1 MKAWDGVGEAYAAS
15 YAALCAGT
23 FDVLSAALGPAEGRS
38 LVDVGAGDGRL
49 ASRLAHRGWDVTAC
63 EPEPTMRAVARRE
76 HPTLRIVDGG
86 LPALPF
92 ADRSVD
98 AVVANFVLNHVSSP
112 RTAAR
117 ELSRV
122 ARGPVAVTT
131 WTRSPS
137 WFWTEVVERAE
148 LRPYAG
154 PRLPAEEDFVRTADG
169 FAAMLAEAGL
179 AEVTVTEHSW
189 TWEADP
195 DSLWVSVEGGVAG
208 AGAQYAALSS
218 AERAGFRAGFEETV
232 AAHRV
237 GTVLPLEHRAAVAV
251 SRRG

>member
-23 FDVLSAALGPAEGRS
+23 ADVLAAALGPAEGRS
-38 LVDVGAGDGRL
+38 LLDVGAGEGGL
-49 ASRLAHRGWDVTAC
+49 ASGFAHRGWEVTAC
-63 EPEPTMRAVARRE
+63 EPEPTMRAVAHRM

-92 ADRSVD
+92 ADRAVD
-98 AVVANFVLNHVSSP
+98 VVVANFVLNHVSSP

-117 ELSRV
+117 ELGRV
-122 ARGPVAVTT
+122 AREAVAATT

-137 WFWTEVVERAE
+137 WFWTEAVERAG
-148 LRPYAG
+148 LPPYAG
-154 PRLPAEEDFVRTADG
+154 ERLPAEEDFARTADG
-169 FAAMLAEAGL
+169 FAALLIEAGL
-179 AEVTVTEHSW
+179 PDVSVSEHTW
-189 TWEADP
+189 TWHADP
-195 DSLWVSVEGGVAG
+195 DALWVSVEGGVAG
-208 AGAQYAALSS
+208 AGAQYAGLSS
-218 AERAGFRAGFEETV
+218 AERSRFRAGFEETV

>member
-23 FDVLSAALGPAEGRS
+23 FDPLAAALGPAEGRS
-38 LVDVGAGDGRL
+38 LLDVGAGEGGLAARL
-49 ASRLAHRGWDVTAC
+49 ARRGWDVTAC
-63 EPEPTMRAVARRE
+63 EPEPTMRAVARRR

-86 LPALPF
+86 LPSLPF
-92 ADRSVD
+92 DDRSVD

-117 ELSRV
+117 ELGRV
-122 ARGPVAVTT
+122 ARGPVAATT

-137 WFWTEVVERAE
+137 WFWTEVVAQAG

-154 PRLPAEEDFVRTADG
+154 ERLTAEEDFARTADG
-169 FAAMLAEAGL
+169 FAAMLVDAGL
-179 AEVTVTEHSW
+179 PEVTVSEHTW
-189 TWEADP
+189 TWHADP
-195 DSLWVSVEGGVAG
+195 DDLWVSVEGGVAG
-208 AGAQYAALSS
+208 AGAQYAGLSS
-218 AERAGFRAGFEETV
+218 AERSRFRAGFEDTV
-232 AAHRV
+232 AAYRV

>member
-23 FDVLSAALGPAEGRS
+23 VDVLAAALGPADGRS
-38 LVDVGAGDGRL
+38 LLDVGAGEGGL
-49 ASRLAHRGWDVTAC
+49 ASGFVRRGWEVTAC
-63 EPEPTMRAVARRE
+63 EPEPTMRAVAHRM

-92 ADRSVD
+92 AERAVD
-98 AVVANFVLNHVSSP
+98 VVVANFVLNHVSSP

-117 ELSRV
+117 ELGRV
-122 ARGPVAVTT
+122 AREAVAATT

-137 WFWTEVVERAE
+137 WFWTEVVERAG
-148 LRPYAG
+148 LPPYAG
-154 PRLPAEEDFVRTADG
+154 ERLPAEEDFARTADG
-169 FAAMLAEAGL
+169 FAALLIEAGL
-179 AEVTVTEHSW
+179 PEVSVSEHTW
-189 TWEADP
+189 TWHADP
-195 DSLWVSVEGGVAG
+195 DALWVSVAGGVAG
-208 AGAQYAALSS
+208 AGAQYAGLSS
-218 AERAGFRAGFEETV
+218 AERSRFRAGFEETV

>member
-23 FDVLSAALGPAEGRS
+23 VDVLASALGPAEGRS
-38 LVDVGAGDGRL
+38 LLDVGAGEGGL
-49 ASRLAHRGWDVTAC
+49 AARFAGLGWSVTAC
-63 EPEPTMRAVARRE
+63 EPEPTMRAVAHRM
-76 HPTLRIVDGG
+76 HPTLRIIDGG
-86 LPALPF
+86 LPTLPF

-98 AVVANFVLNHVSSP
+98 VVVANFVLNHVSSP

-117 ELSRV
+117 ELGRV
-122 ARGPVAVTT
+122 AREAVAATT
-131 WTRSPS
+131 WARSPS
-137 WFWTEVVERAE
+137 WFWAEVVERAG

-154 PRLPAEEDFVRTADG
+154 ERLPAEEDFDRTADG
-169 FAAMLAEAGL
+169 FAAMLVEAGL
-179 AEVTVTEHSW
+179 PEVSVSEHTW
-189 TWEADP
+189 TWHADP
-195 DSLWVSVEGGVAG
+195 DALWVSVEGGVAG
-208 AGAQYAALSS
+208 AGAQYAGLSS
-218 AERAGFRAGFEETV
+218 AERSRFRAGFEETV

>member
-23 FDVLSAALGPAEGRS
+23 FEPLTAALGPAEGRG
-38 LVDVGAGDGRL
+38 LLDVGAGEGRL
-49 ASRLAHRGWDVTAC
+49 TSRFARRGWDVTAC
-63 EPEPTMRAVARRE
+63 EPEPTMRAVAHRE
-76 HPTLRIVDGG
+76 HPTLRIVEGG
-86 LPALPF
+86 LPTLPF
-92 ADRSVD
+92 GDGSFD
-98 AVVANFVLNHVSSP
+98 AAVANFVLNHVSSP

-117 ELSRV
+117 ELGRV
-122 ARGPVAVTT
+122 ARGPVAATI

-137 WFWTEVVERAE
+137 WFWAEVVERAG
-148 LRPYAG
+148 LPPYAG
-154 PRLPAEEDFVRTADG
+154 ERLPAEEDFARTPDG
-169 FAAMLAEAGL
+169 FADVLTDAGL
-179 AEVTVTEHSW
+179 PEVVVTEHTW

-195 DSLWVSVEGGVAG
+195 GALWTSVEGGVAG
-208 AGAQYAALSS
+208 AGAQYALLST
-218 AERAGFRAGFEETV
+218 AERRRFRAGFEETV